1 MSSNPELPESL
12 GEPIEVHSDLEHHG
26 KDHKVARHV
35 SASGGI
41 TGERLPD
48 IGNVIFPG
56 SAPVP
61 RSVVEKGQ

>member
-1 MSSNPELPESL
+1 VIDNQGPQLLHFIIRLINPAMSSNPELPESL

-41 TGERLPD
+41 TGE
-48 IGNVIFPG
+48 
-56 SAPVP
+56 
-61 RSVVEKGQ
+61 